1 MRRIWITRALPGAES
16 TAGRVRDL
24 GFEAIVAPVL
34 KLRDLP
40 GRIDLAGVAA
50 LAFTSANAVR
60 AFAAR
65 SARRDLPIF
74 AVGGATAGAA
84 RLAGF
89 AEVVSSDGDVA
100 ALARLIARRGTA
112 LGGVVLHPRNA
123 EPAGDMTGA
132 LASAGIEVRA
142 VSLYETVAAEV
153 PAAVL
158 EGLGAIEG
166 VLVHSPKAGRR
177 LAEILKLWSAPH
189 LVAYCLSP
197 EVSGPLDSLAIGR
210 VIVAPLPT
218 EDALLSLMA

>member
-1 MRRIWITRALPGAES
+1 LRRIWITRALPGAES
-16 TAGRVRDL
+16 TAERVRGL

-40 GRIDLAGVAA
+40 GRIDLAGVGA

-65 SARRDLPIF
+65 SKRRDLPVF
-74 AVGGATAGAA
+74 AVGEATAGAA

-89 AEVVSSDGDVA
+89 AEVVSADGDVA
-100 ALARLIARRGTA
+100 ALARLIARRATA
-112 LGGVVLHPRNA
+112 PGGVVLHPGAA
-123 EPAGDMTGA
+123 EPAGDISAA
-132 LASAGIEVRA
+132 LEDVAIDVRT

-153 PAAVL
+153 PTAVL

-177 LAEILKLWSAPH
+177 LVEILGARPAPH
-189 LVAYCLSP
+189 LIAYCLSP
-197 EVSGPLDSLAIGR
+197 EVCAPLESLDIGR
-210 VIVAPLPT
+210 VLAAPLPT